1 MRVLILSD
9 ADTNAPDDLVPPF
22 SLIQSILK
30 DVSVSRGGTHAI
42 ELLRHQHFDI
52 VFIDATTS
60 LQNCLPVL
68 GFIQN
73 NSASVRTYSI
83 ALTISESDNIF
94 LTLLAAGVSAIIR
107 PPKTISEVQ
116 KAVEVVRR
124 GGCYLSNQDTAR
136 LVKLTLHNYSD
147 FTHNRRSALS
157 KTDRKIL
164 HLVRQGKT
172 TFQISELLD
181 FSEISIKNHI
191 SNLFKQYEAVSRA
204 ELIYKSF
211 YDVDL

>member
-9 ADTNAPDDLVPPF
+9 TDTNTSGCLIPPF

-60 LQNCLPVL
+60 FQNCLPVL

-73 NSASVRTYSI
+73 NSTSVHTYSI
-83 ALTISESDNIF
+83 ALTISESDNTF

-116 KAVEVVRR
+116 KAVELVRR
-124 GGCYLSNQDTAR
+124 GGCYLSMQDTAR
-136 LVKLTLHNYSD
+136 LVKLTLHNYSE
-147 FTHNRRSALS
+147 FTPNRRSTLS
-157 KTDRKIL
+157 ETDRRIL
-164 HLVRQGKT
+164 HFVRQGKT

-181 FSEISIKNHI
+181 FSEISIKKHI
-191 SNLFKQYEAVSRA
+191 SSLFKQYEAVSRA

>member
-9 ADTNAPDDLVPPF
+9 ADANTPAHLTPLL
-22 SLIQSILK
+22 SLMRNCLE
-30 DVSVSRGGTHAI
+30 DVSVSGDETQAI
-42 ELLRHQHFDI
+42 ELLKLQHFDA
-52 VFIDATTS
+52 VFIDATLS
-60 LQNCLPVL
+60 FKYCLPVL
-68 GFIQN
+68 DFIRN
-73 NSASVRTYSI
+73 DSSSIRPYSI

-157 KTDRKIL
+157 KTDRRSSTSCAK
-164 HLVRQGKT
+164 GK
-172 TFQISELLD
+172 L
-181 FSEISIKNHI
+181 
-191 SNLFKQYEAVSRA
+191 LFKSQNC
-204 ELIYKSF
+204 
-211 YDVDL
+211 